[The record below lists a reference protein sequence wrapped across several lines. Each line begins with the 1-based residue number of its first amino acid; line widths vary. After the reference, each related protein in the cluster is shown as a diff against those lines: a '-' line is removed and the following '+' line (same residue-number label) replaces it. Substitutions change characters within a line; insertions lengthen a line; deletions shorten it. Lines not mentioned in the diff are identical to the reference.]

1 MALSELEQ
9 ANLEKRLSAYCEG
22 RVPAHV
28 RDKVRLGFRIRGNEI
43 VLFEERP
50 AFQKPH
56 NWQELPVAKFRYIA
70 TQRIWRLYCQHRD
83 LRWHEYQARPTARS
97 FDALLEEVD
106 ADPTGIF
113 WG

>member
-9 ANLEKRLSAYCEG
+9 ARITKRLSAYCES
-22 RVPAHV
+22 RLSMHAINE
-28 RDKVRLGFRIRGNEI
+28 VRLGFRIHGHDV

-50 AFQKPH
+50 SFHPPH
-56 NWQELPVAKFRYIA
+56 QWQEYPVAKFKYVA
-70 TQRIWRLYCQHRD
+70 TQRHWQLYCRHRD
-83 LRWHEYQARPTARS
+83 LRWHEYRRRPSARV
-97 FDALLEEVD
+97 FDVLLDEVD